1 MILSNWIPRTLLF
14 LILHNATTWAF
25 TLPRGN
31 VAISAPRLR
40 SCHDVGVDCRRSR
53 CGAVTTTT
61 TATKTALNVSGVD
74 AVVID
79 SVRNLAVAG
88 RIPWKKLLI
97 TKDQGRQI
105 LSIMRAETHT
115 CDLVAV
121 FILSVFLK
129 NIGKF
134 M

>member
-1 MILSNWIPRTLLF
+1 M
-14 LILHNATTWAF
+14 
-25 TLPRGN
+25 
-31 VAISAPRLR
+31 
-40 SCHDVGVDCRRSR
+40 
-53 CGAVTTTT
+53 
-61 TATKTALNVSGVD
+61 SGVD

-79 SVRNLAVAG
+79 SVRNLSVAG

-97 TKDQGRQI
+97 SKDQGRQI
-105 LSIMRAETHT
+105 IAIMREETHV

-129 NIGKF
+129 KIGKF

>member
-1 MILSNWIPRTLLF
+1 MILSNWIPRTLRF

-40 SCHDVGVDCRRSR
+40 SCHDVGAGCRRSR

-61 TATKTALNVSGVD
+61 PTKIALNVSGVD

-97 TKDQGRQI
+97 TKDQGWQI

>member
-1 MILSNWIPRTLLF
+1 MFVGNWISFTVLFILRNSTTTGAFLLPSR
-14 LILHNATTWAF
+14 NNV
-25 TLPRGN
+25 N
-31 VAISAPRLR
+31 VAISA
-40 SCHDVGVDCRRSR
+40 
-53 CGAVTTTT
+53 TTTT
-61 TATKTALNVSGVD
+61 TKRTKTALRVSGFD
-74 AVVID
+74 AVVSD

-105 LSIMRAETHT
+105 LSIMRAETHV

-121 FILSVFLK
+121 FVLSLFLK
-129 NIGKF
+129 SIGKF